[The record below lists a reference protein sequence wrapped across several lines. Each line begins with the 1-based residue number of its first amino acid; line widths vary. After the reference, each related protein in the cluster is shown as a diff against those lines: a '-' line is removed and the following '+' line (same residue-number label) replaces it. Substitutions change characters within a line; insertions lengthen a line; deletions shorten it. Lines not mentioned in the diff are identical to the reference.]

1 VKIDRP
7 PILIDTLEPTSKKVV
22 VRPCAVD
29 KSKDKNIIIED
40 LRMLNMSR
48 KVVTLK
54 APDKRETGG
63 ARGQTQLNT
72 PSRSPILRTLGGLG
86 TKAG

>member
-1 VKIDRP
+1 
-7 PILIDTLEPTSKKVV
+7 
-22 VRPCAVD
+22 
-29 KSKDKNIIIED
+29 
-40 LRMLNMSR
+40 MLNMSR